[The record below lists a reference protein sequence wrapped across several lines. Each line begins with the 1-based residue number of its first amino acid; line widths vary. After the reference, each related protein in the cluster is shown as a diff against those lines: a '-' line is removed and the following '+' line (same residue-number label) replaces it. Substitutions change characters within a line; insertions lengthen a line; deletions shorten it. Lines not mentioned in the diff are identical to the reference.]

1 LACHLKRVRAALQ
14 QTEVLVRTAIP
25 SGSWLA
31 LTLVIASLPA
41 VALAQVDQQALAR
54 AILGDDRRAAQEAFD
69 EATRALAP
77 EEMGPE
83 LRAALIAALERQNQV
98 YRATAEAAV
107 ARDASGFSPPKLD
120 RLGREFWGEG
130 YGFLVETVISLQDR
144 EAIPA
149 LAGALLSATS
159 LVVQPLVELGE
170 EAAPSVLLIAE
181 GEAWRRSQV
190 EGALAVLTRMIED
203 PTGPPLSEATRAR
216 VRRLV
221 RAQLTTGVEYPGM
234 VLDAPFQR
242 ASSLREASS
251 LALALGDPP
260 LRELVASLA
269 RDPEAVRR
277 LGVQDSALVAQV
289 QRNAAE
295 ALARPPRRR

>member
-1 LACHLKRVRAALQ
+1 
-14 QTEVLVRTAIP
+14 VRTAIP
-25 SGSWLA
+25 SGPWLA
-31 LTLVIASLPA
+31 LTLVIAAFPPG
-41 VALAQVDQQALAR
+41 ALAQVDQQALAR
-54 AILGDDRRAAQEAFD
+54 AIVGDDRRAAQEALD

-98 YRATAEAAV
+98 YRATAEAAI
-107 ARDASGFSPPKLD
+107 AREATGFSPPKLD

-130 YGFLVETVISLQDR
+130 YGFLVETVIGLQDR

-149 LAGALLSATS
+149 LAGALLSATA
-159 LVVQPLVELGE
+159 LVVQPLVEFGE

-234 VLDAPFQR
+234 IAGDFPRQR
-242 ASSLREASS
+242 ASSLREATS

-277 LGVQDSALVAQV
+277 LGVQDSALVDQV
-289 QRNAAE
+289 QRHAAE

>member
-1 LACHLKRVRAALQ
+1 MRTQSRATILLALVLVTAAL
-14 QTEVLVRTAIP
+14 P
-25 SGSWLA
+25 SGGR
-31 LTLVIASLPA
+31 
-41 VALAQVDQQALAR
+41 AQVDQQALAR
-54 AILGDDRRAAQEAFD
+54 AIVGDDRRAAQEALD

-98 YRATAEAAV
+98 YRATAEAAI
-107 ARDASGFSPPKLD
+107 AWEATGFSPPKLD

-130 YGFLVETVISLQDR
+130 YMFLQATVASLRDR
-144 EAIPA
+144 EAVPA
-149 LAGALLSATS
+149 LTGALLGNWD
-159 LVVQPLVELGE
+159 PLARVLAGFGE
-170 EAAPSVLLIAE
+170 DAAPSILLIAE
-181 GEAWRRSQV
+181 GEAWHRWQV

-221 RAQLTTGVEYPGM
+221 RAQLTTGVESPGM
-234 VLDAPFQR
+234 IAGDFPRQR
-242 ASSLREASS
+242 ASSLREATS

-277 LGVQDSALVAQV
+277 LGVQDSSLVDQV
-289 QRNAAE
+289 QRHAAE

>member
-1 LACHLKRVRAALQ
+1 MRI
-14 QTEVLVRTAIP
+14 AIR

-54 AILGDDRRAAQEAFD
+54 AIVGDDRRAAQEALD

-98 YRATAEAAV
+98 YRASAEAAV
-107 ARDASGFSPPKLD
+107 ARDASGFSPPELD

-130 YGFLVETVISLQDR
+130 YMFLQATVASLRDR
-144 EAIPA
+144 ETIPA
-149 LAGALLSATS
+149 LTGALLGNWD
-159 LVVQPLVELGE
+159 PLARVLAGFGE
-170 EAAPSVLLIAE
+170 DAAPSILLIAE
-181 GEAWRRSQV
+181 GEAWHRWQV
-190 EGALAVLTRMIED
+190 EGALAALTLMVEEPR
-203 PTGPPLSEATRAR
+203 GPPLSEATRAR
-216 VRRLV
+216 AGRLV

-242 ASSLREASS
+242 ASSLREATS